1 MVCALPET
9 VPAQQVLPSNRE
21 PDRTH
26 DVIRSLSRTVLEALV
41 AVNAETMGGRRSR
54 YWCGPGSFRETKK
67 AVTPDRNQ
75 AGGAPRI
82 FYKKRMVKLITTPA
96 KRRP

>member
-1 MVCALPET
+1 M
-9 VPAQQVLPSNRE
+9 
-21 PDRTH
+21 
-26 DVIRSLSRTVLEALV
+26 
-41 AVNAETMGGRRSR
+41 NAETMGGRRSR

-82 FYKKRMVKLITTPA
+82 FLKRNEKGNKERE
-96 KRRP
+96 KRNNENENY